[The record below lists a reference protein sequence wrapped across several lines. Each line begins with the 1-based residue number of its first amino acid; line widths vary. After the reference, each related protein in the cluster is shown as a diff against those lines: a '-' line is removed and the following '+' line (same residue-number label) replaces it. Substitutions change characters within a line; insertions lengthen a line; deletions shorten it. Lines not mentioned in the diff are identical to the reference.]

1 MLGTVSGLIV
11 AASGAVAHDLF
22 DRYLKIKMDDRQ
34 KVNAGKISAFVIG
47 GIAIL
52 LGILF
57 KGMNVTFLVGLA
69 FAVAASANLPAIT
82 MLLFWKKTT
91 AKGIAASIVVGI
103 VASLALIAFSPEL
116 YTLYGKNPL
125 DAPIPLNNPGI
136 VSIPLSFITL
146 VVVSLLTQKAVKAQA

>member
-1 MLGTVSGLIV
+1 LGTVSGLIV

-22 DRYLKIKMDDRQ
+22 DRYLNIKMDDRQ
-34 KVNAGKISAFVIG
+34 KVSAGKVSAFVIG

-69 FAVAASANLPAIT
+69 FAVAASANLPAIL

-91 AKGIAASIVVGI
+91 AIGIAASIVVGI
-103 VASLALIAFSPEL
+103 LASLSLIAFSPEL
-116 YTLYGKNPL
+116 YTLYGLNPL

-136 VSIPLSFITL
+136 VSIPLSFVTL
-146 VVVSLLTQKAVKAQA
+146 VVVSLLTQKAEKAKV

>member
-1 MLGTVSGLIV
+1 
-11 AASGAVAHDLF
+11 
-22 DRYLKIKMDDRQ
+22 
-34 KVNAGKISAFVIG
+34 AGKISAFVIG

-69 FAVAASANLPAIT
+69 FAVAASANLPAIL

-103 VASLALIAFSPEL
+103 VASLSLIAFSPEL
-116 YTLYGKNPL
+116 YTLYGLNPL

-136 VSIPLSFITL
+136 ISIPLSFITL
-146 VVVSLLTQKAVKAQA
+146 VVVSLMTQKNGKV

>member
-1 MLGTVSGLIV
+1 V

-22 DRYLKIKMDDRQ
+22 DRYFKIKMNDQQ
-34 KVNAGKISAFVIG
+34 KVNAGKISAFIIG

-69 FAVAASANLPAIT
+69 FAVAASANLPAVV

-91 AKGIAASIVVGI
+91 AKGIAASIVVG
-103 VASLALIAFSPEL
+103 VVVSLVLIAFSPEM
-116 YTLYGKNPL
+116 YALYGLNPL
-125 DAPIPLNNPGI
+125 DAPVPINNPGI

-146 VVVSLLTQKAVKAQA
+146 VVVSLLTQKSKRVTA